1 MIAKAAGAIWMP
13 TMLNDLHQHA
23 NDVAVAEAVAQRI
36 IQSSNIAITERGVF
50 HLALAGG
57 TTPRRCYELLRNADI
72 DWSKVHI
79 WFGDER
85 CLPVG
90 DSKRNDVMA
99 DTALLQ
105 HVPIPT
111 QQVHRM
117 LAELGPDQAASL
129 YANELALIPCLD
141 LVLCGMGEDGHTCSL
156 FPDNPALSD
165 KRLAVPVFNSPKPPP
180 ERVSLG
186 YSAINAAHERIIMVT
201 GEGKRVIFERILQ
214 GDNSPVV
221 IADSEWHCSL

>member
-1 MIAKAAGAIWMP
+1 
-13 TMLNDLHQHA
+13 MLENLHCH
-23 NDVAVAEAVAQRI
+23 DDGISVAQSVAHRI
-36 IQSSNIAITERGVF
+36 IASASVAITARGVF

-57 TTPRRCYELLRNADI
+57 TTPRHCYVLLRDADI

-90 DSKRNDVMA
+90 DSERNDVMA
-99 DTALLQ
+99 DEALLQ

-117 LAELGPDQAASL
+117 LAELGPDQAADL

-186 YSAINAAHERIIMVT
+186 YTAINAAHERMMMVT
-201 GEGKRVIFERILQ
+201 GEGKRDAFERICQ
-214 GDNSPVV
+214 GEALPIL
-221 IADSEWHCSL
+221 IANSEWHSSL